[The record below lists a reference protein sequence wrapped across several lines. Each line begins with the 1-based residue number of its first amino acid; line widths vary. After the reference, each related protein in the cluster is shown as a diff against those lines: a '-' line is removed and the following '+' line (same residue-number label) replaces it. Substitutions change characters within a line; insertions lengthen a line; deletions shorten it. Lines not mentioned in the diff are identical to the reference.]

1 MPRNLAQRGSL
12 AGRPRRV
19 RGDPRRTDFTE
30 RTMIKHLWLALGF
43 GLAVFVGVAVAL
55 AGPGA
60 TWVQAAPEQLSA
72 VGVASGLTVALAG
85 LVVVGVRRLP
95 AVDRLRMPWGPVGL
109 HPPIQRV
116 APR

>member
-85 LVVVGVRRLP
+85 LFWMGF
-95 AVDRLRMPWGPVGL
+95 VGL
-109 HPPIQRV
+109 AAIEGPDMRWGRGGPDPLVEPV
-116 APR
+116 AA

>member
-72 VGVASGLTVALAG
+72 GGVASGLTGALAG
-85 LVVVGVRRLP
+85 VFVVGVVGGAGIDGLAMLWARGGPRRL
-95 AVDRLRMPWGPVGL
+95 V
-109 HPPIQRV
+109 
-116 APR
+116 